1 MSTGRARKWLIA
13 WSLAM
18 ASSTPA
24 QHACTCANVAV
35 CSLPLLPS
43 LYCRTWEWQPEA
55 MLRGYTHPL
64 LFACLYK
71 VLAVLVTIQN
81 IKERSGKVMDCT
93 LLHCVHTQGL
103 DTPWACHFGPRM
115 LQGSLVVVQDLAV
128 YRLTRRLFGTRAAQF
143 ALLCH
148 VGAWF
153 VAYCSVRTFSNSLE
167 AVLMTLV
174 LAYWPLRP
182 LHIRQGTTVQPVE
195 PDSDVAEGSYAP
207 ATMTWCLLGAAVTVV
222 IRPSSALFWLFLGLR
237 LLWHSSQYATFPP
250 LMPQPP
256 IVVGHTHEL
265 QILVLAGRFASW
277 CCGCYLWAQLCW
289 QQVRRLTAG
298 ATASGRWCLGI
309 LCSSTCCVASQHCM
323 GPTLGIGMPHR

>member
-1 MSTGRARKWLIA
+1 
-13 WSLAM
+13 
-18 ASSTPA
+18 
-24 QHACTCANVAV
+24 
-35 CSLPLLPS
+35 
-43 LYCRTWEWQPEA
+43 
-55 MLRGYTHPL
+55 
-64 LFACLYK
+64 
-71 VLAVLVTIQN
+71 
-81 IKERSGKVMDCT
+81 
-93 LLHCVHTQGL
+93 
-103 DTPWACHFGPRM
+103 M
-115 LQGSLVVVQDLAV
+115 LQGSLVVVQDFAV

-207 ATMTWCLLGAAVTVV
+207 ATMTWCLLGAAATVV

-237 LLWHSSQYATFPP
+237 LLWHSSQYATVPP

-256 IVVGHTHEL
+256 LVVGHTRTYYNFW
-265 QILVLAGRFASW
+265 V
-277 CCGCYLWAQLCW
+277 W
-289 QQVRRLTAG
+289 QTDSLLGAAG
-298 ATASGRWCLGI
+298 ATCGRSCAGSR
-309 LCSSTCCVASQHCM
+309 C
-323 GPTLGIGMPHR
+323 GG